1 VCVNKMSDFV
11 ERNELAQLRAAVYKG
26 KKLVVKTENIPS
38 VDRVSASCKIPLPL
52 GCRNPL

>member
-1 VCVNKMSDFV
+1 MCVNKMSDFV